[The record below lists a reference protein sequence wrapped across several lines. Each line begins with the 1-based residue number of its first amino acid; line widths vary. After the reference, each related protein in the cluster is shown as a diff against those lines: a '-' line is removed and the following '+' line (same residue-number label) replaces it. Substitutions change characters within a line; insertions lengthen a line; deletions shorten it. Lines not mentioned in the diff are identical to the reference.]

1 MKRWRGLP
9 TGLVA
14 VLLAT
19 AACGTSSQAQTA
31 PSSSAPSSVSATPTS
46 TPTKSVVCSTGT
58 PSYLVQPYA
67 PAAAL
72 TAAYKPVIASLSK
85 SLGCP
90 VTFRIASS
98 IQDEIWSVAHGK
110 VTFAEFAGLGSG
122 FALAGTRP
130 VFEVLATY
138 ESDFNGTPAAFISA
152 LYDDPRFGEVD
163 LMGLAGKR
171 VAFTTPGSLS
181 GDYFPRA
188 ALTEAGVISKVTTV
202 YTGSHLQALRNLTCP
217 SRPQAR
223 RTPCNKFNYASLNSR
238 VMGPAAESHEWDP
251 GKYTQIWHSDAIPYT
266 AIGVSA
272 TLPANTRKQLQAA
285 LLEVTAASVRGIARL
300 IKFDAPRIGTGMV
313 AISSSNYCQ
322 SSNLD
327 LCDVIKTLKL
337 TPAQVRPLDG
347 EGL

>member
-1 MKRWRGLP
+1 MC
-9 TGLVA
+9 A
-14 VLLAT
+14 
-19 AACGTSSQAQTA
+19 S
-31 PSSSAPSSVSATPTS
+31 
-46 TPTKSVVCSTGT
+46 GT
-58 PSYLVQPYA
+58 PIYMVQPYA
-67 PAAAL
+67 AVQAL

-85 SLGCP
+85 SLGCA
-90 VTFRIASS
+90 VRFQVASS
-98 IQDEIWSVAHGK
+98 IRAELWSASHGK

-122 FALAGTRP
+122 FALGGKHPAI
-130 VFEVLATY
+130 EVLATY

-152 LYDDPRFGEVD
+152 LYDDPRYGDVD

-188 ALTEAGVISKVTTV
+188 ALTEAGVISKVTMV
-202 YTGSHLQALRNLTCP
+202 YTGSHLKALRALTCP
-217 SRPQAR
+217 LRAEVL
-223 RTPCNKFNYASLNSR
+223 RTSCTKFNYASLNSR

-266 AIGVSA
+266 AIGVSTA
-272 TLPANTRKQLQAA
+272 LPSETRKQLQAA
-285 LLEVTAASVRGIARL
+285 LLAVPAAAVHGIARL
-300 IKFDAPRIGTGMV
+300 IQFDAPKIGTGMV
-313 AISSSNYCQ
+313 AISSSNYCL